1 MLEINSENRISVT
14 EALMDEFL
22 ISGGK
27 NGSPVS
33 TISGEQ
39 DRQLSEF
46 LDFWIK
52 DFKRSY
58 QRLLN
63 NGFMILHY
71 LFLLL
76 CLNHNVEEL
85 WFFIEIHKLWILIKK
100 KMKIKKKF

>member
-1 MLEINSENRISVT
+1 MFSAGAIFYHLLTEKSLFEGKNSDEVLLKNKNFTFNLNNKTLQNLDCEAVFLLTKMLEINSENRISVT

-46 LDFWIK
+46 LDF
-52 DFKRSY
+52 
-58 QRLLN
+58 
-63 NGFMILHY
+63 
-71 LFLLL
+71 
-76 CLNHNVEEL
+76 
-85 WFFIEIHKLWILIKK
+85 
-100 KMKIKKKF
+100 